1 MLNLFTLRPGQ
12 VIKHDGIWYGRIPT
26 ENKEMFMFCNLEAHT
41 VIEHDNKSISVE
53 PSILV
58 TEWNGLRWHGYLR
71 NGVWERLPD
80 SNV

>member
-1 MLNLFTLRPGQ
+1 
-12 VIKHDGIWYGRIPT
+12 
-26 ENKEMFMFCNLEAHT
+26 MFCNLESHT
-41 VIEHDNKSISVE
+41 VIEHDDKSISVE